1 MDKIFGLPAHPLLV
15 HIPVVLVPLAL
26 LGALLIAFSARLRA
40 RLGWTVAVIA
50 VLGGLGAVLAAGAG
64 ESLED
69 RINETR
75 TLEDHEELGE
85 IARLMGVLFAVV
97 VVAFVAGEWWL
108 RRRAARVSSA
118 AAQEDPSAPASPA
131 SSARWMRWLVPA
143 AAVLMLGVG
152 AGATYAMVDAGHSG
166 AKATWDDKANSGGE
180 RDDYDKRERDHERDG
195 YRDDD

>member
-40 RLGWTVAVIA
+40 RLGWTVAVIS

-64 ESLED
+64 ESLEE
-69 RINETR
+69 RVNETS
-75 TLEDHEELGE
+75 LVEQHAEMGE
-85 IARLMGVLFAVV
+85 TARLMGVLFAVV
-97 VVAFVAGEWWL
+97 VVVFVAGEWWL
-108 RRRAARVSSA
+108 RRRVARESST
-118 AAQEDPSAPASPA
+118 AAQEDPSAPTSPA
-131 SSARWMRWLVPA
+131 SPARWMRWALPT
-143 AAVLMLGVG
+143 AAVVMLGIG

-166 AKATWDDKANSGGE
+166 AKATWEDKANSGGE
-180 RDDYDKRERDHERDG
+180 RDNDYDKRDHERDG

>member
-26 LGALLIAFSARLRA
+26 VGALLIAFSARLRS

-50 VLGGLGAVLAAGAG
+50 VLGGLGAMLAAGAG

-69 RINETR
+69 RVNETR
-75 TLEDHEELGE
+75 ALEDHEELGE
-85 IARLMGVLFAVV
+85 VARLMGILFAVV

-108 RRRAARVSSA
+108 RRRAARA
-118 AAQEDPSAPASPA
+118 ASTDSTTESPTPP
-131 SSARWMRWLVPA
+131 ARWMRWAVPA
-143 AAVLMLGVG
+143 AAVVMLGVG
-152 AGATYAMVDAGHSG
+152 GGATYAMVDAGHSG
-166 AKATWDDKANSGGE
+166 AKATWDDKAVSDGGRE
-180 RDDYDKRERDHERDG
+180 EGYDDREHDRDG